1 MSQLAHFSNHNAV
14 NYRIFELCEQINAG
28 CDHEFD
34 ARDEE
39 LEREF
44 AELRLHLTMYA

>member
-1 MSQLAHFSNHNAV
+1 MHNTHNHTTQYTLIELAGILEDLA
-14 NYRIFELCEQINAG
+14 AG

-34 ARDEE
+34 AMYDD

-44 AELRLHLTMYA
+44 AELRCCISNG